1 MRVFLSHSSRDNWQA
16 VAVKAWLTEQESG
29 LADEIFLDLDPHTGI
44 RPGERWKEAL
54 NQANTRCEAVICLLS
69 KHWLNSHEFGD
80 LVADVDLGG
89 RAVVG
94 EEVAALPLRGDVGV
108 GHRLQPGAQDRLAQ
122 VLRVAEL
129 GLAFA

>member
-1 MRVFLSHSSRDNWQA
+1 MPSKPARATSARTSQ
-16 VAVKAWLTEQESG
+16 
-29 LADEIFLDLDPHTGI
+29 LDHPSLDAT
-44 RPGERWKEAL
+44 
-54 NQANTRCEAVICLLS
+54 
-69 KHWLNSHEFGD
+69 SHEFGD

-108 GHRLQPGAQDRLAQ
+108 GHRLQPGAQDRFAE
-122 VLRVAEL
+122 VLGVAEL